1 MIARFFRR
9 KKEPRM
15 LVMALVV
22 VRGDSG
28 NGGDDALWYEKQ
40 KNLESFFL
48 PFYHLLS
55 YFSVWLCKKH
65 FSTSCYFLQN
75 QGTVFLSQADIDLPS
90 EITDFPET
98 TFFVISPLLEKNVS
112 LNASLSFLL
121 GAFLFVMFPP
131 SIPSKVHFLC
141 NIIKK

>member
-1 MIARFFRR
+1 MIVEMVAMMRYDM
-9 KKEPRM
+9 KSK
-15 LVMALVV
+15 
-22 VRGDSG
+22 
-28 NGGDDALWYEKQ
+28 

-55 YFSVWLCKKH
+55 YLSVWLCKKH
-65 FSTSCYFLQN
+65 FSTSCYFLPN

-98 TFFVISPLLEKNVS
+98 TFFIISPLLGKNVS

-131 SIPSKVHFLC
+131 SILSKVHFLC